1 MPLKQ
6 TLSRHW
12 FRFQR
17 ELFPWL
23 EEALGPLG
31 ERYQRLVRVVE
42 LVRVEEWLPY
52 SRGWRG
58 RPLKDRAALARAFL
72 AKAVLDVPTTRA
84 LVERLRTEPTLRR
97 LCGWEAAGGVPS
109 EATFSRGFA
118 EFAASDLP
126 GRLHEALLDRTLKGH
141 LAGHVSRDSTAIPGR
156 ESPAPKPAPTA
167 RPKRRRGRP
176 RKDEPRA
183 KEPRRLQRQAS
194 MTLEEMLEDLP
205 KVCDIGVKRN
215 AKGYQESWT
224 GYKLH
229 IDAIDGGIPVSCL
242 LTSAS
247 VHDSQAAI
255 PLARLTAS
263 RVDSL
268 YDLMDSA
275 YDAPEIRAFSQK
287 LGHVPIIDLNPR
299 RRPQLKA
306 ERKREAL
313 AQRCIGQVSPEARR
327 TRERS
332 TVERVNGWLK
342 DEFGG
347 RYVRVRG
354 PGKVWCH
361 LMFGILALT
370 VEQLMRLTL

>member
-12 FRFQR
+12 YRFQR

-42 LVRVEEWLPY
+42 LARVEESLPY

-58 RPLKDRAALARAFL
+58 RPLKDRGALARAFL
-72 AKAVLDVPTTRA
+72 AKAVLDVPTTRG
-84 LVERLRTEPTLRR
+84 L
-97 LCGWEAAGGVPS
+97 
-109 EATFSRGFA
+109 
-118 EFAASDLP
+118 
-126 GRLHEALLDRTLKGH
+126 
-141 LAGHVSRDSTAIPGR
+141 
-156 ESPAPKPAPTA
+156 
-167 RPKRRRGRP
+167 
-176 RKDEPRA
+176 
-183 KEPRRLQRQAS
+183 
-194 MTLEEMLEDLP
+194 
-205 KVCDIGVKRN
+205 
-215 AKGYQESWT
+215 
-224 GYKLH
+224 
-229 IDAIDGGIPVSCL
+229 
-242 LTSAS
+242 
-247 VHDSQAAI
+247 
-255 PLARLTAS
+255 
-263 RVDSL
+263 VDSL

-299 RRPQLKA
+299 RRPQVKA

-313 AQRCIGQVSPEARR
+313 AQRRIGQVSPEARR

-332 TVERVNGWLK
+332 TVERVNGRLK

-347 RYVRVRG
+347 RYLRVRG
-354 PGKVWCH
+354 PGKVLCQ

>member
-1 MPLKQ
+1 M
-6 TLSRHW
+6 
-12 FRFQR
+12 
-17 ELFPWL
+17 
-23 EEALGPLG
+23 GPLG

-52 SRGWRG
+52 SGGWRG
-58 RPLKDRAALARAFL
+58 RPLKDRGALARAFL

-97 LCGWEAAGGVPS
+97 LCGWEGAAGVPS
-109 EATFSRGFA
+109 EATFSRAFA

-156 ESPAPKPAPTA
+156 ESPAPKPAATA

-176 RKDEPRA
+176 RKNEPRP
-183 KEPRRLQRQAS
+183 KEPRRLERQAS
-194 MTLEEMLEDLP
+194 MTLEEMLKDLP
-205 KVCDIGVKRN
+205 KVCDTGVKRN

-247 VHDSQAAI
+247 VRDSQAAI

-268 YDLMDSA
+268 YDLTDSA

-299 RRPQLKA
+299 RRPQVKA
-306 ERKREAL
+306 ERKRGVGAAPHRPGVSRGKAHPRAL
-313 AQRCIGQVSPEARR
+313 DRGEGERTAQGRVWRAAREGSRPGQGVVSPDVRHPGADGGAVDASDALKTWPPPR
-327 TRERS
+327 TGQQVCPS
-332 TVERVNGWLK
+332 
-342 DEFGG
+342 
-347 RYVRVRG
+347 
-354 PGKVWCH
+354 
-361 LMFGILALT
+361 
-370 VEQLMRLTL
+370 

>member
-12 FRFQR
+12 FTFQR

-31 ERYQRLVRVVE
+31 ERYERLVRVLE
-42 LVRVEEWLPY
+42 LVRVEESLPFR
-52 SRGWRG
+52 SGWRG
-58 RPLKDRAALARAFL
+58 RPLEDRAALARAFL
-72 AKAVLDVPTTRA
+72 AKAVLNIPTTRA
-84 LVERLRTEPTLRR
+84 LVERLRTEGLLRR
-97 LCGWEAAGGVPS
+97 LCGWEGAWAVPS
-109 EATFSRGFA
+109 EATFARAFAAFA
-118 EFAASDLP
+118 ESDLP
-126 GRLHEALLDRTLKGH
+126 GRLHEALLDRTLGGH
-141 LAGHVSRDSTAIPGR
+141 LAGHLSRDSTAIPGR
-156 ESPAPKPAPTA
+156 ESPAPKPAPTGK
-167 RPKRRRGRP
+167 PKRRRGRP
-176 RKDEPRA
+176 RKGESPP
-183 KEPRRLQRQAS
+183 KEPRRLERQAS
-194 MTLEEMLEDLP
+194 MTLQEMLKDLP
-205 KVCDIGVKRN
+205 KVCDVGIKRN
-215 AKGYQESWT
+215 AKGHQESWT

-229 IDAIDGGIPVSCL
+229 LDAIDGGIPVSCL

-275 YDAPEIRAFSQK
+275 YDAPQIRAFSTK
-287 LGHVPIIDLNPR
+287 LGHVAIIDLNPR
-299 RRPQLKA
+299 RRPQVKA

-327 TRERS
+327 YRERS
-332 TVERVNGWLK
+332 TVERVNGRLK

-347 RYVRVRG
+347 RHVRVRG

>member
-1 MPLKQ
+1 M
-6 TLSRHW
+6 
-12 FRFQR
+12 
-17 ELFPWL
+17 
-23 EEALGPLG
+23 
-31 ERYQRLVRVVE
+31 
-42 LVRVEEWLPY
+42 
-52 SRGWRG
+52 
-58 RPLKDRAALARAFL
+58 
-72 AKAVLDVPTTRA
+72 
-84 LVERLRTEPTLRR
+84 
-97 LCGWEAAGGVPS
+97 PS
-109 EATFSRGFA
+109 EATFSRAFA

-126 GRLHEALLDRTLKGH
+126 GRLHEALLDRTLEGH

-156 ESPAPKPAPTA
+156 ESPAPKPAATA

-183 KEPRRLQRQAS
+183 KEPRRLERQAS
-194 MTLEEMLEDLP
+194 MTLVLEDLP

-215 AKGYQESWT
+215 AKGYQERWT

-229 IDAIDGGIPVSCL
+229 IDAIDGGIPVSW

-299 RRPQLKA
+299 RRPQVKA

-313 AQRCIGQVSPEARR
+313 AQRHRSGVSRGKALPGALDRGAGER
-327 TRERS
+327 TAQ
-332 TVERVNGWLK
+332 G
-342 DEFGG
+342 
-347 RYVRVRG
+347 
-354 PGKVWCH
+354 
-361 LMFGILALT
+361 
-370 VEQLMRLTL
+370 

>member
-1 MPLKQ
+1 MMNGGGTCPLNKPYHD
-6 TLSRHW
+6 SG
-12 FRFQR
+12 FR

-23 EEALGPLG
+23 EETLGPLG
-31 ERYQRLVRVVE
+31 ERYERLVRVLE
-42 LVRVEEWLPY
+42 LVALQQGLAGPAAEGSCRAGAGLSGEGGAGRAH
-52 SRGWRG
+52 RG
-58 RPLKDRAALARAFL
+58 
-72 AKAVLDVPTTRA
+72 

-109 EATFSRGFA
+109 EATFSRAFA

-156 ESPAPKPAPTA
+156 ESPAPKPAATA

-176 RKDEPRA
+176 RKDELRA

-215 AKGYQESWT
+215 AKGHQESWT

-275 YDAPEIRAFSQK
+275 YDAPEIRAFSEQ

-313 AQRCIGQVSPEARR
+313 AQRRIGQVPPEVRR
-327 TRERS
+327 YRERS
-332 TVERVNGWLK
+332 TVERVNGRLK

-347 RYVRVRG
+347 RYLRVRG

>member
-1 MPLKQ
+1 MVDVKAPCRMDE
-6 TLSRHW
+6 TLSEIGVEAPVPGLIGVGQGVARDATGDPHVI
-12 FRFQR
+12 
-17 ELFPWL
+17 EL
-23 EEALGPLG
+23 
-31 ERYQRLVRVVE
+31 R
-42 LVRVEEWLPY
+42 
-52 SRGWRG
+52 
-58 RPLKDRAALARAFL
+58 
-72 AKAVLDVPTTRA
+72 
-84 LVERLRTEPTLRR
+84 RLRTQAGLDILQTLAVGELGKGHRAI
-97 LCGWEAAGGVPS
+97 LI
-109 EATFSRGFA
+109 
-118 EFAASDLP
+118 
-126 GRLHEALLDRTLKGH
+126 RTLEG
-141 LAGHVSRDSTAIPGR
+141 L
-156 ESPAPKPAPTA
+156 
-167 RPKRRRGRP
+167 
-176 RKDEPRA
+176 
-183 KEPRRLQRQAS
+183 
-194 MTLEEMLEDLP
+194 DL
-205 KVCDIGVKRN
+205 N
-215 AKGYQESWT
+215 AKGHQESWT

-299 RRPQLKA
+299 RRPQVKA

-313 AQRCIGQVSPEARR
+313 AQRCIGHVSPEARR

-332 TVERVNGWLK
+332 TVERVNGRLK

-347 RYVRVRG
+347 RHLRVRG

-370 VEQLMRLTL
+370 VEQLMRLML

>member
-1 MPLKQ
+1 MKVSHPHDERRSNLPLKQ

-31 ERYQRLVRVVE
+31 ERYER

-72 AKAVLDVPTTRA
+72 AKAVLDVPTTRG

-97 LCGWEAAGGVPS
+97 LCGREAAGGVPS
-109 EATFSRGFA
+109 EATFSRAFA

-176 RKDEPRA
+176 RKNERRA
-183 KEPRRLQRQAS
+183 KEPRRLERQAS
-194 MTLEEMLEDLP
+194 MTLEQMLEDLP

-215 AKGYQESWT
+215 AKGHQESWT

-229 IDAIDGGIPVSCL
+229 ID
-242 LTSAS
+242 
-247 VHDSQAAI
+247 
-255 PLARLTAS
+255 
-263 RVDSL
+263 
-268 YDLMDSA
+268 
-275 YDAPEIRAFSQK
+275 
-287 LGHVPIIDLNPR
+287 PR
-299 RRPQLKA
+299 RRPQVKA

-313 AQRCIGQVSPEARR
+313 AQRRIGQVSPEVRR

-347 RYVRVRG
+347 RYLRVRG

>member
-12 FRFQR
+12 FTFQR

-23 EEALGPLG
+23 EEAWVMG

-42 LVRVEEWLPY
+42 LARVEEWLPY

-109 EATFSRGFA
+109 EATFSRAFA

-167 RPKRRRGRP
+167 RSKRRRGSAAQG
-176 RKDEPRA
+176 RA
-183 KEPRRLQRQAS
+183 TGEGAAPSGAAGVDDAGGDAGGPAEDLRHRRQAQRQGISGELDRLQAAHRRDRRRHSGQLPADVSLGARQS
-194 MTLEEMLEDLP
+194 
-205 KVCDIGVKRN
+205 
-215 AKGYQESWT
+215 
-224 GYKLH
+224 
-229 IDAIDGGIPVSCL
+229 GG
-242 LTSAS
+242 
-247 VHDSQAAI
+247 D
-255 PLARLTAS
+255 LARLTAS

-287 LGHVPIIDLNPR
+287 LGQVPIIDLNPR

-313 AQRCIGQVSPEARR
+313 AQTPHRPGASRGEALPRALDRGAGERTAQGRVWRAVRDRFAARARCGA
-327 TRERS
+327 T
-332 TVERVNGWLK
+332 
-342 DEFGG
+342 
-347 RYVRVRG
+347 
-354 PGKVWCH
+354 
-361 LMFGILALT
+361 
-370 VEQLMRLTL
+370 

>member
-31 ERYQRLVRVVE
+31 ERYERLVRVVE

-52 SRGWRG
+52 SRGGRG
-58 RPLKDRAALARAFL
+58 RP
-72 AKAVLDVPTTRA
+72 
-84 LVERLRTEPTLRR
+84 
-97 LCGWEAAGGVPS
+97 
-109 EATFSRGFA
+109 
-118 EFAASDLP
+118 
-126 GRLHEALLDRTLKGH
+126 
-141 LAGHVSRDSTAIPGR
+141 
-156 ESPAPKPAPTA
+156 
-167 RPKRRRGRP
+167 
-176 RKDEPRA
+176 
-183 KEPRRLQRQAS
+183 
-194 MTLEEMLEDLP
+194 LEDLP

-215 AKGYQESWT
+215 AKGQQESWT

-287 LGHVPIIDLNPR
+287 LGHVPTIDLNPR
-299 RRPQLKA
+299 RRPQVKA
-306 ERKREAL
+306 KRKREAL
-313 AQRCIGQVSPEARR
+313 A
-327 TRERS
+327 
-332 TVERVNGWLK
+332 
-342 DEFGG
+342 
-347 RYVRVRG
+347 
-354 PGKVWCH
+354 
-361 LMFGILALT
+361 
-370 VEQLMRLTL
+370 